1 MKVRGGF
8 NCEKGGVVSR
18 PAFGEASGMGEQDSW
33 PRTLDDLSR
42 LVDAF
47 QHRMVRY
54 AFRRLG
60 NLHEAEDVAQE
71 VFVRFYADSL
81 RRGEVIHV
89 SAYLYRIASN
99 LCSDMHRRRRYPRI
113 SLDQAEA
120 PDPVGSH
127 PDSTQA
133 IMAAEELHRIDA
145 LLSRLPER
153 QAEVIRL
160 RVFDELRLREIAE
173 VLGCPLAT
181 VKTRLRYGLAKLR
194 RFIPHKLEHRNELPT
209 LP

>member
-60 NLHEAEDVAQE
+60 NIHEAEDVAQE
-71 VFVRFYADSL
+71 VFVRAYVAGLGSVK
-81 RRGEVIHV
+81 VIHV

-99 LCSDMHRRRRYPRI
+99 LCSDMLRRRRHPRV
-113 SLDQAEA
+113 SLDQAET
-120 PDPVGSH
+120 PDPIGNQPDGS
-127 PDSTQA
+127 QA
-133 IMAAEELHRIDA
+133 VMAVEELRRIDA
-145 LLSRLPER
+145 LLSRLPHR

-194 RFIPHKLEHRNELPT
+194 RFIPHKLEQRNELPT
-209 LP
+209 IP